1 MPTWDDGYECGTKGA
16 PDTEDHMDEYLT
28 EAVVAEEHQ
37 VLTVDGRAAA
47 PAAIPIRRAAVPV
60 VASDR
65 VVTRSWTHFSV
76 SQVIHG
82 LCGVV
87 LLMLGALAIAQGG
100 FDGTA
105 SEQTS
110 EVLGIDMTTVLGLV
124 VVAAGLLLV
133 IAALTPSGRPFGGFV
148 GVLIAVGGVV
158 VAFGSDEL
166 LADLHTERSLGWLAI
181 VLGVISVAAA
191 FLPERSSL
199 RQQAVLV
206 G

>member
-1 MPTWDDGYECGTKGA
+1 
-16 PDTEDHMDEYLT
+16 MDEYIS
-28 EAVVAEEHQ
+28 ERVVVAEEPQ
-37 VLTVDGRAAA
+37 VLLADAAA
-47 PAAIPIRRAAVPV
+47 PPVVRRAAVPV
-60 VASDR
+60 VATSDR
-65 VVTRSWTHFSV
+65 VVTRSWTRFSV

-105 SEQTS
+105 SQQTS

-148 GVLIAVGGVV
+148 GVLITVGGVV

-166 LADLHTERSLGWLAI
+166 LADLHTERTLGWLAI
-181 VLGVISVAAA
+181 VLGVISVVAA
-191 FLPERSSL
+191 FLPEQSSL
-199 RQQAVLV
+199 RQQSLLV
-206 G
+206 R